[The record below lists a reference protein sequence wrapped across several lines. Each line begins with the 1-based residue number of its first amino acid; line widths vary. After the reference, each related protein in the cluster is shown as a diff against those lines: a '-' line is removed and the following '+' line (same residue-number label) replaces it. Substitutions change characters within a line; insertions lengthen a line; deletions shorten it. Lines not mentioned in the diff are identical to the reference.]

1 MSGPATRNPSRCTV
15 CIEFIDPP
23 LRARLNAVRRD
34 GRTLWERFDRQV
46 RSRAWHPFV
55 PADYEA
61 VLRDL
66 LPHRRPGRRFLELG
80 SATGVI
86 TVMADLL
93 GFEAY
98 GIEIDAELVAHARSL
113 ARRHG
118 SGARF
123 AVGSYLPDGYIWK
136 SSSGDERLGTIARG
150 EAAYAELGHELS
162 DFDVVFAYPWYGD
175 APVLHDL
182 VARRG
187 APGATL
193 LLHDH
198 PPGTAA
204 GLRGVGAAPTAPSRP
219 RGDRCESSE

>member
-1 MSGPATRNPSRCTV
+1 MAR
-15 CIEFIDPP
+15 IEFIDPP

-162 DFDVVFAYPWYGD
+162 DFDVVFAYPWYGE
-175 APVLHDL
+175 APVLQDL

-204 GLRGVGAAPTAPSRP
+204 ALRGVGTAPTVPSRP